1 MYSMTLFMVERSFM
15 SLARSGFTQMSAVL
29 SISSSSASGT
39 RPVKVTYSAMPR
51 SVASCRM
58 AGSSVPPPTSPK

>member
-1 MYSMTLFMVERSFM
+1 MYSMILFMVERSFI

-39 RPVKVTYSAMPR
+39 RPVKVT
-51 SVASCRM
+51 
-58 AGSSVPPPTSPK
+58 